1 MRYTG
6 PRNKISRRFGISLFG
21 PASRSLERR
30 LRQPPG
36 QQGASARP
44 RKLSE
49 YALQLREKQK
59 VRFMYGMTERQFRR
73 FYGMAERSPGEVGP
87 ALLQLLE
94 RRLDNVVYRLGFART
109 RPMARQLVSHGH
121 IQVNGKRV
129 NIPSY
134 LIKAGDVVS
143 LTEKALQM
151 PGVQEAL
158 EDTKGMVPVWLSRE
172 DGRGRVV
179 RLPGI
184 EDVEAHI
191 NPALIVAFY
200 TR

>member
-1 MRYTG
+1 MRHTG

-21 PASRSLERR
+21 PASKSLERR

-36 QQGASARP
+36 GRPGARP

-49 YALQLREKQK
+49 YAVQLREKQK
-59 VRFMYGMTERQFRR
+59 VRFMYGMTEAQFRR
-73 FYGMAERSPGEVGP
+73 FYEMAERGGGEVGP
-87 ALLQLLE
+87 SLLQLLE

-121 IQVNGKRV
+121 IQVNGRRV

-134 LIKAGDVVS
+134 LIKAGDEIA
-143 LTEKALQM
+143 LTQKVLQTT
-151 PGVQEAL
+151 GVQEAL
-158 EDTKGMVPVWLSRE
+158 EDTKGLVPVWLARE
-172 DGRGRVV
+172 DGKGRIV
-179 RLPGI
+179 RLPSM

-191 NPALIVAFY
+191 NPALIVAYY